1 MDLSHALLYGYH
13 QETAIALEELSSH
26 IESRPRIAGEGS
38 DITLLGPSPG
48 GASNNEKRK
57 NNIHKNQLKS
67 YFQKLEKKLLHR
79 DELLLMGPGVTKT
92 HFFHYLRENKHFS
105 KLKIEVIDVDKMSE
119 KQLLEKVKRKFS
131 PTSVA

>member
-13 QETAIALEELSSH
+13 QEAAIPLEELISQ
-26 IESRPRIAGEGS
+26 IESRPRNAGEGS

-67 YFQKLEKKLLHR
+67 YFQQLEKKLLHKQ
-79 DELLLMGPGVTKT
+79 ELLLMGPGVTKT
-92 HFFHYLRENKHFS
+92 HFFHHLRQNKHFD
-105 KLKIEVIDVDKMSE
+105 KLKIEVVDADKMSE
-119 KQLLEKVKRKFS
+119 KQLLAKVKQQFS
-131 PTSVA
+131 SPS